1 MKHADSKSSRI
12 LSLLSHHE
20 FRAIRELALG
30 DISYDLASG
39 TLNRYCAA
47 KIVRCRRARMKTIDG
62 LMRVIKIFAL
72 GMPQTPEEREYAEYA
87 GRYQARKHE
96 CTNASIKKIRAKK
109 KNLPYTPKPKPQ
121 KRPVYPELA
130 PRLDPMIWATA
141 GRKAPDVG
149 SESFGGRP

>member
-20 FRAIRELALG
+20 FRAIRELKLG

-39 TLNRYCAA
+39 TLNRHCAA
-47 KIVRCRRARMKTIDG
+47 KIVRCRRVKMKTIDG
-62 LMRVIKIFAL
+62 LMRMVKIFAL
-72 GMPQTPEEREYAEYA
+72 GPPVTAEEREYAEYA
-87 GRYQARKHE
+87 GRYQARKHA
-96 CTNASIKKIRAKK
+96 CTNASIKQIRAKK
-109 KNLPYTPKPKPQ
+109 KNLPSPPKPKPEAQ

-141 GRKAPDVG
+141 GRKAPEV
-149 SESFGGRP
+149 RT

>member
-1 MKHADSKSSRI
+1 MKHVDSKSARI

-20 FRAIRELALG
+20 FRAIRELSLG

-39 TLNRYCAA
+39 TLNRHCASEL
-47 KIVRCRRARMKTIDG
+47 VRCRRVMMKNVDG
-62 LMRVIKIFAL
+62 RCRLTKIFAL
-72 GMPQTPEEREYAEYA
+72 GMPQTEEEREYAEYA

-96 CTNASIKKIRAKK
+96 CTNARIQKVRAKK
-109 KNLPYTPKPKPQ
+109 KNLPITPKPKPQ
-121 KRPVYPELA
+121 KRPVSPELA

-141 GRKAPDVG
+141 GRKTPEIG

>member
-39 TLNRYCAA
+39 TLNRHCAA

-109 KNLPYTPKPKPQ
+109 KNLPYTPKPKPAAQ

-141 GRKAPDVG
+141 GRKVPEV
-149 SESFGGRP
+149 RT